1 MGQGKEK
8 NAENT
13 YESISETKRRMLVY
27 RNSELFCHLASKH
40 YTQIGYFK
48 QLQTMVLN

>member
-13 YESISETKRRMLVY
+13 YESISETKHRMLVY

-40 YTQIGYFK
+40 YI
-48 QLQTMVLN
+48 